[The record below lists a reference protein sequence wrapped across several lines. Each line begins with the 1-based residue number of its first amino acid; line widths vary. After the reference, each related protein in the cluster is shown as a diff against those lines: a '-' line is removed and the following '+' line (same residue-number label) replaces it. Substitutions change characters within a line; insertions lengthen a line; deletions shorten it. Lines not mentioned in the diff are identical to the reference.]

1 MKIKLIVYFLF
12 LLTLFLSIAQNK
24 KDKEGKRTGKWV
36 FTGKDKPNSGV
47 SPNGKAEEGYFNKG
61 RKEGVWT
68 RYHSDGKTPILKGNY
83 LNNRPEGEYKR
94 FFKTGKVKES
104 GAFGKEHYKGELT
117 RYHSNGQITYS
128 GSYNNDGMESGS
140 IKYYYEN
147 GNVELEYIA
156 KNGVIVG
163 ELKRYY
169 ENGSLREIQTFN
181 TQGQS
186 LETKIFKI
194 SEKTIPK
201 VETTS
206 NVIYPPTVKKP
217 LTKGLKFVPNGYN
230 KIYNGSDEIWMYG
243 EFKNGQLWDGKVFDY
258 SKDGILLKVR
268 VFKLGKYHS
277 DGQL

>member
-12 LLTLFLSIAQNK
+12 LLTPFLSIAQNK

-117 RYHSNGQITYS
+117 RYHNNGQIAYS